1 MAEPTQRLFFAL
13 WPSAELRDEL
23 LQAVTPLRDAAEGR
37 LIPSENY
44 HLTLAFLDRVP
55 ERLIP
60 DVVTAAKFVVF
71 QPINLALDCYG
82 VFEQPKVLWYGSRE
96 LPESLSVLVAELR
109 DQLAPLV
116 ALRPERIFQPHVS
129 VVRKQNQLPNLEPPA
144 KLLWQASDFVL
155 VHSEYGPGR
164 ANYTV
169 MERFSAASA

>member
-13 WPSAELRDEL
+13 WPSAELRAEL
-23 LQAVTPLRDAAEGR
+23 LQAVTPMRDAAEGR

-60 DVVTAAKFVVF
+60 DVVTAAKSVLF
-71 QPINLALDCYG
+71 QPIDLALDCYG
-82 VFEQPKVLWYGSRE
+82 VFEQPQVLWYGSKE
-96 LPESLSVLVAELR
+96 LPVPLGALVSELR
-109 DQLAPLV
+109 EQLAPLV
-116 ALRPERIFQPHVS
+116 KLRPERIFRPHVS
-129 VVRKQNQLPNLEPPA
+129 VVRKQSQLPNLEPPA

-169 MERFSAASA
+169 MERFSAASV

>member
-23 LQAVTPLRDAAEGR
+23 LQAVTPMRDAAEGR

-44 HLTLAFLDRVP
+44 HLTLAFLDHVP
-55 ERLIP
+55 ERLIS
-60 DVVTAAKFVVF
+60 DVVTAAKSVLF
-71 QPINLALDCYG
+71 QPIDLTLDCYG
-82 VFEQPKVLWYGSRE
+82 VFERPQVLWYGSKE
-96 LPESLSVLVAELR
+96 LPRPLGALVSELR
-109 DQLAPLV
+109 EQLAPLV
-116 ALRPERIFQPHVS
+116 KLRPERIFRPHVS
-129 VVRKQNQLPNLEPPA
+129 VVRKQSQLPNLEPPA

>member
-13 WPSAELRDEL
+13 WPSSELRDGL

-129 VVRKQNQLPNLEPPA
+129 VVRQQNQLPNLEPPA